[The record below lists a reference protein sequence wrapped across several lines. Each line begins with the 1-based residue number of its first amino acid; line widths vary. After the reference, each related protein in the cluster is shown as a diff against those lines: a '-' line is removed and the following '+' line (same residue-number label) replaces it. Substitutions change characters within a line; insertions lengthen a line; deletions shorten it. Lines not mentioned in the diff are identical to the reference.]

1 MAEFCFPT
9 DLKYD
14 MDKILEE
21 YRYLMSQVLY
31 EDPNTWIGRDF
42 DINLVH
48 RPEKEGRDRF
58 FTESAQPYRYA
69 NKYKESEFT
78 EFVEEL
84 RGGYL
89 HHIYT
94 QLNER
99 SQKGLRKFRLHNRG
113 PGKHISWHKDPQSG
127 QRYHITMWTNEG
139 SLLLSKLGQ
148 EMSSG
153 LEIVHIPADGQ
164 VWELK
169 ANEFEHAVI
178 NMGNTFRCHLLASDH
193 ND

>member
-14 MDKILEE
+14 IDKILEE

-48 RPEKEGRDRF
+48 RPEKEGRDRM
-58 FTESAQPYRYA
+58 FTESGSPPTYGY
-69 NKYKESEFT
+69 KYKESEFT
-78 EFVEEL
+78 EFLEEL

-94 QLNER
+94 QLSER
-99 SQKGLRKFRLHNRG
+99 SNKGLRKFRLHNRG
-113 PGKHISWHKDPQSG
+113 PGKYISWHKDPHSG
-127 QRYHITMWTNEG
+127 QRYHISMWTNE
-139 SLLLSKLGQ
+139 SCLLLAKKDTNINEGQ
-148 EMSSG
+148 ES
-153 LEIVHIPADGQ
+153 VHIPVDGR

-169 ANEFEHAVI
+169 AFEIGRAHV
-178 NMGNTFRCHLLASDH
+178 
-193 ND
+193 